1 MAWAYGG
8 ISDTVEF
15 CGKTRLTLH
24 YPESRLFTNPPPKL
38 CNGWGCPAC
47 AVRRATEELQIFA
60 QAVALEEQV
69 WVARCSFDEGLPERI
84 RTRSTRAVKRVGPLG
99 RALFTRADTWP
110 AEHPNR
116 AFIVATVDLS
126 QSAEDE
132 PTEGVWMTPTD
143 AVALV
148 ANEALA
154 LPGVLRAPVF
164 AGTWKREGA
173 PRPSTDGRFIGMGH
187 EERIR
192 TMWELAAKESERDW
206 GEVLEPGVPYSENLP
221 SEEAEKIMRRNHNA
235 ARPKKKT

>member
-24 YPESRLFTNPPPKL
+24 YPESRLFTNPPPKP
-38 CNGWGCPAC
+38 CDGWGCLTC
-47 AVRRATEELQIFA
+47 AVRRTLELLQVFA
-60 QAVALEEQV
+60 WTIALEELV
-69 WVARCSFDEGLPERI
+69 WVARCAYDEGLPERI
-84 RTRSTRAVKRVGPLG
+84 RTRSTRTVQRVGPIG

-126 QSAEDE
+126 RGAADE
-132 PTEGVWMTPTD
+132 PTEGVWMTPAE

-148 ANEALA
+148 ASEALA

-164 AGTWKREGA
+164 AGTWKRDGA
-173 PRPSTDGRFIGMGH
+173 PRASTGGRFIGMGH
-187 EERIR
+187 EERVE
-192 TMWELAAKESERDW
+192 TMWKLAAKESERDW
-206 GEVLEPGVPYSENLP
+206 GEALEPGVPYSENLP
-221 SEEAEKIMRRNHNA
+221 SEEAEKIVRRNHEA
-235 ARPKKKT
+235 ARPKRET